1 MSKSEENSIIRS
13 IKTSG
18 VPLHSLN
25 SMLQNSELVQ
35 TLTKDAIELLKDL
48 IQTESFSKQEDET
61 AAILEEFFRERNI
74 PYRRKKNNI
83 WAKNKHF
90 DASKPTVLLN
100 SHHDTVKP
108 NPSWTLNPLNPLVK
122 EGKLYGLGSNDAGG
136 CLVSLIATFCYFYYR
151 NDLKY
156 NVVMAASA
164 EEEISGRDG
173 LEILVPD
180 MPEIEFAI
188 VGEPTLMHL
197 AVAEK
202 GLLVLDCI
210 AHGKSGHA
218 ARDEGENALYKAVK
232 DIAWFQ
238 NYKFPKVSENLGPI
252 KMSVTM
258 INAGSQHN
266 VVPDTCKFTVD
277 IRVTEQYTL
286 EEITDVVKKN
296 IESEVVPRSI
306 RLRPSSIPKEHP
318 IVQAGISMGRNT
330 YGSPTTS
337 DQALLDCPSL
347 KMGPGDSARS
357 HTADEFIYLDEIE
370 EGIKLYITM
379 LSKVII

>member
-1 MSKSEENSIIRS
+1 
-13 IKTSG
+13 
-18 VPLHSLN
+18 
-25 SMLQNSELVQ
+25 MLQNSELVQ
-35 TLTKDAIELLKDL
+35 TLTQDAIELLKDL
-48 IQTESFSKQEDET
+48 IQTESFSKQEDDT

-74 PYRRKKNNI
+74 PFRRKKNNI
-83 WAKNKHF
+83 WAKNKYF

-136 CLVSLIATFCYFYYR
+136 CLVSLIATFCYYYHR

-156 NVVMAASA
+156 NVVMAVSA

-173 LEILVPD
+173 LEILVPE
-180 MPEIEFAI
+180 MPVIEFAI
-188 VGEPTLMHL
+188 VGEPTQMHL

-232 DIAWFQ
+232 DITWFQ

-258 INAGSQHN
+258 INAGTQHN

-370 EGIKLYITM
+370 EGIKIYITM

>member
-1 MSKSEENSIIRS
+1 
-13 IKTSG
+13 
-18 VPLHSLN
+18 
-25 SMLQNSELVQ
+25 MLQNSDLVN

-61 AAILEEFFRERNI
+61 ANIIEEFFRERNI

-83 WAKNKHF
+83 WAKNKNF

-122 EGKLYGLGSNDAGG
+122 DGKLFGLGSNDAGG
-136 CLVSLIATFCYFYYR
+136 CLVSLIATFCFFYYR

-156 NVVMAASA
+156 NIIMAATA
-164 EEEISGRDG
+164 EEEISGREG
-173 LEILVPD
+173 LEMVVPD
-180 MPEIEFAI
+180 LPEIEFAI
-188 VGEPTLMHL
+188 VGEPTEMHL

-218 ARDEGENALYKAVK
+218 ARDEGENALYKAVN

-238 NYKFPKVSENLGPI
+238 SYKFPKISENLGPI

-286 EEITDVVKKN
+286 EEITDVVKQN

-357 HTADEFIYLDEIE
+357 HTADEYVYLSEVE
-370 EGIKLYITM
+370 EGIQLYITM
-379 LSKVII
+379 LEKVII

>member
-1 MSKSEENSIIRS
+1 
-13 IKTSG
+13 
-18 VPLHSLN
+18 
-25 SMLQNSELVQ
+25 MLQNSELVQ

-48 IQTESFSKQEDET
+48 IQTESFSKQEDDT

-74 PYRRKKNNI
+74 PFHRKKNNI

-156 NVVMAASA
+156 NVVMAISA

-188 VGEPTLMHL
+188 VGEPTQMHL

-218 ARDEGENALYKAVK
+218 ARDEGENALYKAIK

-357 HTADEFIYLDEIE
+357 HTADEYIYLEEIE

>member
-1 MSKSEENSIIRS
+1 MI
-13 IKTSG
+13 
-18 VPLHSLN
+18 
-25 SMLQNSELVQ
+25 QNSNLVE
-35 TLTKDAIELLKDL
+35 TLTNDAIELLKDL

-61 AAILEEFFRERNI
+61 AAIIEEFFRERNI

-83 WAKNKHF
+83 WARNKYF

-108 NPSWTLNPLNPLVK
+108 NPSWTLNPLNPLLK
-122 EGKLYGLGSNDAGG
+122 DGKLYGLGSNDAGG

-151 NDLKY
+151 NDLSY
-156 NVVMAASA
+156 NVIIAATA
-164 EEEISGRDG
+164 EEEISGREG
-173 LEILVPD
+173 LEMVAPEL
-180 MPEIEFAI
+180 PEISFAI
-188 VGEPTLMHL
+188 VGEPTQMHL

-202 GLLVLDCI
+202 GLLVLDCT

-218 ARDEGENALYKAVK
+218 ARNEGENAIYKAIQ
-232 DIAWFQ
+232 DINWFQ
-238 NYKFPKVSENLGPI
+238 TYEFPKVSENLGPI
-252 KMSVTM
+252 KMTVT
-258 INAGSQHN
+258 IIGAGTQHN

-286 EEITDVVKKN
+286 EEIIETVRKN
-296 IESEVVPRSI
+296 ISSEVIPRSI
-306 RLRPSSIPKEHP
+306 RLKPSSIPMEHP
-318 IVQAGISMGRNT
+318 IVQAGISMGRDT

-357 HTADEFIYLDEIE
+357 HTADEYIYIDEIV
-370 EGIKLYITM
+370 EGVQLYIKM
-379 LSKVII
+379 LEKVIL